1 MAQAA
6 ARARRR
12 WSLAANRSRGPVD
25 SGDRHR
31 HHVRDARPPPEIG
44 GCGVAYGASDRG
56 DPDGTLCKSGVELT
70 VGSMQHIR
78 TFHMDWEATLAGSEP
93 GEVEY
98 AI

>member
-1 MAQAA
+1 
-6 ARARRR
+6 
-12 WSLAANRSRGPVD
+12 
-25 SGDRHR
+25 
-31 HHVRDARPPPEIG
+31 
-44 GCGVAYGASDRG
+44 VAYGASDRG

-98 AI
+98 AISSQECLVGRVLKDVRSDQLAAR